1 MSVAPETIVSFRPA
15 EHYFWYR
22 KQREVARLLLR
33 HRAHLTRSG
42 ANAAADIGCGIGTD
56 LPILV
61 KALGLDQS
69 GSPWTLGAVDGHQA
83 SLDQARQRLASV
95 GISTVDLR
103 LARLDRGLPYTDG
116 ALRLAYCSEV
126 IEHMLDADGFLLEL
140 HRVIEPGGFLLLTT
154 PNQPNPLQA
163 SFWSRRRREAV
174 LAEERANPIGP
185 FEVDGQSVWLQRHV
199 SLRTVREWRAAL
211 AATGFEVVA
220 HRRGALFYGARLF
233 MDREWFTALRSAA
246 EALLDVLPV
255 GITRILSDQ
264 VIVLARRR

>member
-1 MSVAPETIVSFRPA
+1 MPVAPEAVVPFRPA

-22 KQREVARLLLR
+22 KQREVARLLLTY
-33 HRAHLTRSG
+33 RAHLHRPGTM
-42 ANAAADIGCGIGTD
+42 AAADIGCGIGTD
-56 LPILV
+56 LPIL
-61 KALGLDQS
+61 
-69 GSPWTLGAVDGHQA
+69 
-83 SLDQARQRLASV
+83 
-95 GISTVDLR
+95 
-103 LARLDRGLPYTDG
+103 DG

-126 IEHMLDADGFLLEL
+126 IEHMLDADAFLLEL

-233 MDREWFTALRSAA
+233 MDREWFIALRSAA

-255 GITRILSDQ
+255 GITRVLSDQ